1 MEAPELRTL
10 AVSAFCLFVA
20 AVLGATVSISSAAAQ
35 QARTVAP
42 GKLVIAGRRLRCG
55 NVPTRL
61 SNGAPGVGFATPGA
75 ITLNPRL
82 LRRYPA
88 VVRWMIYYH
97 ECGHH
102 RVGASETAAD
112 CYAVRRAKRA
122 GWLTAGG
129 LRHVCDSFRSSPGG
143 RGHLP
148 GPTRCRLMQQ
158 CFRSAPGP
166 R

>member
-1 MEAPELRTL
+1 MHKIAASTFCL
-10 AVSAFCLFVA
+10 AVVTLLSA
-20 AVLGATVSISSAAAQ
+20 AVSTSPAAAQ

-61 SNGAPGVGFATPGA
+61 DNNAPGAGFATAGA
-75 ITLNPRL
+75 ITLNPRR

-102 RVGASETAAD
+102 RVGASETESD

-122 GWLTAGG
+122 GWLTAAG
-129 LRHVCDSFRSSPGG
+129 LRHVCASFRNSRGG
-143 RGHLP
+143 RGHVP

-158 CFRSAPGP
+158 CFKTAPG
-166 R
+166 RR